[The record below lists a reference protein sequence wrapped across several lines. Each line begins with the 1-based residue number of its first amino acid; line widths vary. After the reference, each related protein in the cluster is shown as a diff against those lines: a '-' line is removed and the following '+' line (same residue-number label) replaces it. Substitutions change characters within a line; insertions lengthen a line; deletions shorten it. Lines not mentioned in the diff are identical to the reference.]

1 MDPISDMLI
10 RLKNASAVRR
20 ASISLP
26 YSKLK
31 NAIGE
36 VLLKEGFVASVVKRP
51 RDKGAVLEIELV
63 YKDKKPKIKGVKRIS
78 KPSRR
83 VYYGV
88 SEIRSVKSGYGTLV
102 LSTPKGILTGK
113 DAKKELV
120 GGEALFNIW

>member
-10 RLKNASAVRR
+10 RLKNGSDVSRAAV
-20 ASISLP
+20 SLP

-36 VLLKEGFVASVVKRP
+36 VLLKEGYVSSVVKRP
-51 RDKGAVLEIELV
+51 RDKGAVLEIELA

-83 VYYGV
+83 VYMGV
-88 SEIRSVKSGYGTLV
+88 SEIRSVRGGYGIIV

-113 DAKKELV
+113 DARKELV
-120 GGEALFNIW
+120 GGEALFKIW